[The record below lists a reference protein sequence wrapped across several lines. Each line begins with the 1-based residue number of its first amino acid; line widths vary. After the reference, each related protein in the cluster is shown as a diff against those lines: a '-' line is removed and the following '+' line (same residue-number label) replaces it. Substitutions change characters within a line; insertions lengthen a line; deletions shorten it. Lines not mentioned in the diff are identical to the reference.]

1 MITKVD
7 VADAAARIAGR
18 FRRTPLAAIE
28 PGGLFG
34 TSWLKCEYM
43 QHTGSFKARGAL
55 NRVLAAQQAG
65 ELDPAVGVVAASG
78 GNAGLAVA
86 YAARACGVPATIF
99 VPATAPAFKVD
110 KLRGLGARVEQHGTE
125 YAMAYEAAV
134 KHAAD
139 AGAVYCHAYD
149 QAEMVAGAGTIGL
162 ELLAD
167 IPGGFDTVLV
177 AVGGGGLMAGIATA
191 VAGQARV
198 VGVEPELAPSLH
210 AALAAGHPVDVAVS
224 GVAADSLGARRVG
237 DIGYAV
243 AVRDGVRSVLVS
255 DDDIVAARRALW
267 ADRRI
272 VLEHGAAAAL
282 AALSSGAY
290 RPADGERVVVI
301 ACGANTDPAGL

>member
-18 FRRTPLAAIE
+18 FRRTPLASIE

-34 TSWLKCEYM
+34 TTWLKCEYM

-65 ELDPAVGVVAASG
+65 ELDPVAGVVAASG

-86 YAARACGVPATIF
+86 YAARACGVPATVF

-149 QAEMVAGAGTIGL
+149 QVEMAAGAGTIGL

-198 VGVEPELAPSLH
+198 VAVEPERAPSLH
-210 AALAAGHPVDVAVS
+210 AALAAGQPVDVAVS

-237 DIGYAV
+237 DIAYAV
-243 AVRDGVRSVLVS
+243 AVREGVHSVLVG

-282 AALSSGAY
+282 AALSGGAY
-290 RPADGERVVVI
+290 RPAPDERVVVI
-301 ACGANTDPAGL
+301 ACGANTDPTDL

>member
-18 FRRTPLAAIE
+18 FRRTPLAAVE

-34 TSWLKCEYM
+34 TTWLKCEYM

-99 VPATAPAFKVD
+99 VPATAPAFKVG
-110 KLRGLGARVEQHGTE
+110 KLRDLGARVEQHGTE
-125 YAMAYEAAV
+125 YAMAYESAV

-177 AVGGGGLMAGIATA
+177 AVGGGGLMAGLATA
-191 VAGQARV
+191 LAGQARV

-237 DIGYAV
+237 DIAYAV
-243 AVRDGVRSVLVS
+243 AKRDGVRSVLVS
-255 DDDIVAARRALW
+255 DDDIVTARRALW

-282 AALSSGAY
+282 AALTSGAY
-290 RPADGERVVVI
+290 QPAADERVVVI
-301 ACGANTDPAGL
+301 ACGANTDPADL